1 MILKNIFII
10 SIIIIIIIITTVIL
24 IFNIALNV
32 ITHQY
37 YPCCFFLDI
46 RQFLGFGTISDWLTT
61 CLDFMQEFWIPL
73 AKWSPVLTRRR
84 VKEGHCMYSWIL
96 LKDLIQAM
104 EAMKL
109 FPYTFEENGHKD
121 KNNIEFI
128 TNYLHLITFTQ

>member
-10 SIIIIIIIITTVIL
+10 SIIIIIITTVIL
-24 IFNIALNV
+24 IFNIAFNV
-32 ITHQY
+32 RTHQY

-61 CLDFMQEFWIPL
+61 CLDFMQEFWISL
-73 AKWSPVLTRRR
+73 AKWSPVLTHRR

-96 LKDLIQAM
+96 LEDLIQAM

-109 FPYTFEENGHKD
+109 FPYTFEENGYKE